1 MGKQKT
7 VLVLGASGG
16 IGGEVMR
23 QLHAAGW
30 QVRAMQRGLREGA
43 QVRDGVQWLRGDAL
57 QRADVLEAAAG
68 CAVLVHAVNP
78 PGYRR
83 WDERVLPMLDN
94 TIAAAVARQA
104 TIVLPGTVY
113 NFGPSAFPL
122 LQEDAPQQ
130 PLTRKGRIRVALE
143 ARLQAATTQGCRALI
158 VRAGDFFGPRAGNN
172 WFSQGLVAPGRPVR
186 TVTLP
191 GQPGVPHQWGY
202 LPDVA
207 RTMVQLLERRD
218 RLPGFARFHMAGH
231 LDADGLQMA
240 QAIQRVA
247 VHRGL
252 PQPRLQRLPWW
263 LLRLAGLFATTPRE
277 LMEMRY
283 LWQQEVRM
291 DNRKLVAVLGQEP
304 HTPLDQAVEA
314 TLQGLGCLPD
324 RPASTQPASPLP
336 ARNGTGP

>member
-1 MGKQKT
+1 MDKRKT

-30 QVRAMQRGLREGA
+30 QVRAMQRGMRAGGE
-43 QVRDGVQWLRGDAL
+43 VRDGVQWLRGDAL
-57 QRADVLEAAAG
+57 QRADVLAAAAG
-68 CAVLVHAVNP
+68 CEVLVHAVNP

-83 WDERVLPMLDN
+83 WDACVLPMLDN
-94 TIAAAVARQA
+94 SIAAAVAGRA

-113 NFGPSAFPL
+113 NYGPGAFPL
-122 LQEDAPQQ
+122 LREDAPQQ

-143 ARLQAATTQGCRALI
+143 ERLQAATAQGCRALI

-172 WFSQGLVAPGRPVR
+172 WFSQGLVAPGRPLR

-191 GQPGVPHQWGY
+191 GPPGVPHQWGY

-207 RTMVQLLERRD
+207 RTMVQLLARGD
-218 RLPGFARFHMAGH
+218 GLPAFARFHMAGH

-247 VHRGL
+247 VRRGL
-252 PQPRLQRLPWW
+252 PQPRLRRLPWW
-263 LLRLAGLFATTPRE
+263 LLRLAACFATTPRE

-283 LWQQEVRM
+283 LWQQDVRM
-291 DNRKLVAVLGQEP
+291 DNRQLVATLGQEP
-304 HTPLDQAVEA
+304 HTPLEQALEA
-314 TLQGLGCLPD
+314 TLQALGCLPGH
-324 RPASTQPASPLP
+324 PAPAPPAGPLP
-336 ARNGTGP
+336 APGP